1 LREIREI
8 GLNERSDEADL
19 FRVQRH
25 VIEAE
30 RHVADLKRIVEELVR
45 DKHPVQAEMAR
56 RVLRTLE
63 QSLALARDH
72 LAREEQRGSS
82 RRKSSGQYQ

>member
-1 LREIREI
+1 MNWYCEIEEV
-8 GLNERSDEADL
+8 GMGERSDEDDL
-19 FRVQRH
+19 SRVQRH

-30 RHVADLKRIVEELVR
+30 QHVADLKRIVAEMAR
-45 DKHPVQAEMAR
+45 DKHHKQAEMAR

-72 LAREEQRGSS
+72 LVREEASGTS
-82 RRKSSGQYQ
+82 RPKT